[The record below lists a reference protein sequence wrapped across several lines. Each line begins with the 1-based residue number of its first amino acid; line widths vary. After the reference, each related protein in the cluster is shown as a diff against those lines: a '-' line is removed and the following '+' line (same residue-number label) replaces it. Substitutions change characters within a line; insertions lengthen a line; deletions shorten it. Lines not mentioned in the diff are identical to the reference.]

1 MSPNQPLP
9 QKENA
14 VFKKILRSYEHK
26 QYKNGL
32 KLAKVILSNPKFA
45 EHGETLAMKGLI
57 LNCLRKK
64 EEAYEHIKRGLKSDV
79 KSHVCWHVFGLLQ
92 RSDRKYDEAI
102 RAYRNALKC
111 DPDNIQILRDLSLL
125 QIQMRDLEGYHET
138 RHKLFT
144 LRPTQKASW
153 IGFAMSYHLLDDYE
167 MAVKLIDEFL
177 KIQKKTG
184 YDYEQSE
191 LLLYQIQIVFESGNY
206 QEVLYRID
214 KNEGLICDKLSL
226 METRAEV
233 YLRLGRFREAEDIY
247 DALIKRNQENKLY
260 YYGLIKARQLQSDE
274 DKVKMFEE
282 FKCAY
287 PRAHTPHRLPLNMS
301 SGVTFKSLVDEYM
314 RHATRKGV
322 PPLFVDLKPLYGD
335 PEKAAILHEL
345 VEMYLV
351 NLKYHNTFDGPEGRK
366 EPITAYVWAMYYA
379 CQHFDLRGDSKR
391 ALQIIDEA
399 IEHTP
404 TLIELYLAKAKVFK
418 HSGNMARAVQCL
430 DKAQSLDTADR
441 YINSKCAK
449 YMLRACRISEA
460 ESMCAKFT
468 RENVSA
474 MENLNEMQCMWFQTE
489 CADAYERLRKPGE
502 ALRKCH
508 EVDRHFVEIT
518 EDQFDF
524 HTYCM
529 RKMTL
534 RSYIGLLRLEDVVR
548 SHPFY
553 FRAARIAIQTYLKLH
568 DNPLGHKK
576 AEQDELESTLSKSEL
591 KKLRN
596 KQRKAMEKLRMEEKE
611 NKDKD
616 KKAPSTEEDKVDDGL
631 SPDKLERPTNALD
644 EAIRFLRPL
653 QDLTPNNI
661 DTHLLSYEIF
671 RRRDKPLLMLQSLV
685 RAHRLQP
692 DHPTLHG
699 CLAHFLSTVV
709 VNKELSSPVKA
720 VIEKQV
726 FSLFGTTRTAKELND
741 TFFQMH
747 KVSYPHAIA
756 AARVMYELD
765 KSRQQD
771 ALEWVTLKRE
781 DVKLGIE
788 RVRCEKVLQMLA
800 EGGLGPV
807 DAALIES
814 FREECARRFPLAEA
828 FMTDPPVLSAP
839 AVGPDAET
847 NVEWP
852 ASLLPQN
859 RKELGST
866 KENDDK

>member
-9 QKENA
+9 QKEHA

-125 QIQMRDLEGYHET
+125 QIQMRDLEGYNET

-214 KNEGLICDKLSL
+214 KNESLICDKLSL

-233 YLRLGRFREAEDIY
+233 YLRLGRFREAEAIY
-247 DALIKRNQENKLY
+247 EALIRRNQENRVY
-260 YYGLIKARQLQSDE
+260 YHGMIKARQLQKDE
-274 DKVKMFEE
+274 EKVQMFDEY
-282 FKCAY
+282 KKLY

-301 SGVTFKSLVDEYM
+301 SGQTFKSLVDEYM
-314 RHATRKGV
+314 RYAIRKGV
-322 PPLFVDLKPLYGD
+322 PPLFVDLKPLYND
-335 PEKAAILHEL
+335 HEKADILHGL
-345 VEMYLV
+345 VEMYLK
-351 NLKYHNTFDGPEGRK
+351 NLKEYNTFDGPSGK
-366 EPITAYVWAMYYA
+366 IEPITALVWAFYYA
-379 CQHFDLRGDSKR
+379 CQHFDLRGETQR
-391 ALQIIDEA
+391 ALEIIDEA

-418 HSGNMARAVQCL
+418 HSGNMARAVHCL

-449 YMLRACRISEA
+449 YMLRACRINEA

-489 CADAYERLRKPGE
+489 CADAYARLRKPGE

-548 SHPFY
+548 SHTFY

-568 DNPLGHKK
+568 DNPLGDKK
-576 AEQDELESTLSKSEL
+576 LEQDELEPTLSKSEL

-596 KQRKAMEKLRMEEKE
+596 KQKKAMEKLRMEEKE
-611 NKDKD
+611 NKDKE
-616 KKAPSTEEDKVDDGL
+616 KKALPAEEEKVDDGL
-631 SPDKLERPTNALD
+631 GPDKLERPTNALD
-644 EAIRFLRPL
+644 EAIKFLRPL

-661 DTHLLSYEIF
+661 ETHLLSYEIF

-692 DHPTLHG
+692 DHPTLHR

-709 VNKELSSPVKA
+709 VNKELSNPVKS
-720 VIEKQV
+720 VIDKQV
-726 FSLFGTTRTAKELND
+726 SSLFGNTRTATELNE
-741 TFFQMH
+741 TFFKMY
-747 KVSYPHAIA
+747 KFSYPHAIA
-756 AARVMYELD
+756 AARVMFELD
-765 KSRQQD
+765 RSNQKE
-771 ALEWVTLKRE
+771 ALDWVMLKRD
-781 DVKLGIE
+781 DVKLGID
-788 RVRCEKVLQMLA
+788 RVRCEEVLQLLRD
-800 EGGLGPV
+800 GGMGQI
-807 DAALIES
+807 DIKLIES
-814 FREECARRFPLAEA
+814 FRDDCARRFPLAEA
-828 FMTDPPVLSAP
+828 FMTEPPIVSS
-839 AVGPDAET
+839 
-847 NVEWP
+847 P
-852 ASLLPQN
+852 ASGQDTEAN
-859 RKELGST
+859 AELAS
-866 KENDDK
+866 